1 MPRWGMGLSSR
12 CVGKGEVEGEG
23 GTWPQPDCSSLELT
37 LLHSLGHR
45 AVKVVLVDCL
55 LLSVFVAVPMCHLLQ
70 SNSQVTGELSTHG
83 SLMRSFVQTFVLAPK
98 SETHFYILNDIFRFQ
113 VVCTCR

>member
-1 MPRWGMGLSSR
+1 MLVSW
-12 CVGKGEVEGEG
+12 V
-23 GTWPQPDCSSLELT
+23 
-37 LLHSLGHR
+37 LLY
-45 AVKVVLVDCL
+45 
-55 LLSVFVAVPMCHLLQ
+55 VFVGVPMCHLLQ

-113 VVCTCR
+113 VAST